1 MIALK
6 RAMGPVTYRALG
18 AAVLDRS
25 VYEGIEHDPA
35 ATRQALLVVIGSSL
49 AAGIG
54 ASGWSGPRPLSLV
67 AVAALSLVSW
77 LAWALI
83 IQQIGGRYL
92 AESETHV
99 DLRELLRTIGFA
111 ASPGFL
117 QVFAWIPSVT
127 TSVFIVSWVWMFAA
141 MTVAVRQALDFRS
154 LGRALAVCG
163 LALGLVLAMAII
175 FGLLFGPAAAWSAS
189 FSRT

>member
-6 RAMGPVTYRALG
+6 RILTTLPYRALG

-35 ATRQALLVVIGSSL
+35 ATRQATLVVIASSL

-54 ASGWSGPRPLSLV
+54 ASGWNGPDPIVLA
-67 AVAALSLVSW
+67 AVAALALVTW

-83 IQQIGGRYL
+83 VLQIGGRYL
-92 AESETHV
+92 AERRTHV
-99 DLRELLRTIGFA
+99 TLAELLRTIGFA
-111 ASPGFL
+111 ASPGLL
-117 QVFAWIPSVT
+117 QVFAWIPAIT
-127 TSVFIVSWVWMFAA
+127 TPVFIVSWIWMLAA
-141 MTVAVRQALDFRS
+141 MAVAVRQALDYRS

-163 LALGLVLAMAII
+163 LGFVLVASMAIVL
-175 FGLLFGPAAAWSAS
+175 GVLFGPAA
-189 FSRT
+189 R